1 MAWMEV
7 DNEGAIRL
15 AIINH
20 PKKPGIVLPLIAR
33 DRETAETQRDYA
45 ENLAQQTGHRIRLVR
60 LYAGETIDEIM
71 PPRTGKA

>member
-7 DNEGAIRL
+7 DHEGRIRL
-15 AIINH
+15 AIMNH
-20 PKKPGIVLPLIAR
+20 PKKPGIVLPLIAI

-45 ENLAQQTGHRIRLVR
+45 ENLAQQSGHRVRLVR

-71 PPRTGKA
+71 PPRTGNA